1 MHRKNSKK
9 KIILAVIAVIVGIG
23 IIIGFSIFNKY
34 KSYKD
39 QVNSMVFQDIDIS
52 TIPDGVYIGESDT
65 GVIYAKV
72 EVTVENGMLL
82 NINLLEHRNERGEAA
97 EVIVDHMVQEQNIG
111 VDAISSATNS
121 SKVIRMAV
129 EHALTGNN
137 HQAIVI

>member
-129 EHALTGNN
+129 EHALTGDN
-137 HQAIVI
+137 H

>member
-9 KIILAVIAVIVGIG
+9 KIILTVITVIVGIG

-34 KSYKD
+34 KNYKN

-129 EHALTGNN
+129 ERALTGNN
-137 HQAIVI
+137 H

>member
-1 MHRKNSKK
+1 MHRKISKK
-9 KIILAVIAVIVGIG
+9 KIILTVIAVIVGIG

-52 TIPDGVYIGESDT
+52 AIPDGVYIGKSDT

-82 NINLLEHRNERGEAA
+82 NINLLEHRHERGEAA

-129 EHALTGNN
+129 ENALTGNN
-137 HQAIVI
+137 H

>member
-129 EHALTGNN
+129 ENALTGNN
-137 HQAIVI
+137 H

>member
-137 HQAIVI
+137 H

>member
-34 KSYKD
+34 KRYKN

-137 HQAIVI
+137 H

>member
-9 KIILAVIAVIVGIG
+9 KIILAVIAVTVGIG
-23 IIIGFSIFNKY
+23 IIIEFSIFNKY

-97 EVIVDHMVQEQNIG
+97 EVIVDHMVQQQNIG

-129 EHALTGNN
+129 ENALTGNN
-137 HQAIVI
+137 H